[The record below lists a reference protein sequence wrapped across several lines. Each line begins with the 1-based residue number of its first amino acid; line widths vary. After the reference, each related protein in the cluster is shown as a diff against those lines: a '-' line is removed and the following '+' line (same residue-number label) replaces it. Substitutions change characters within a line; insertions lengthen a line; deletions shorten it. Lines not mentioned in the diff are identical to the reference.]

1 MAGINVPELAVKILL
16 NQKDVTTALS
26 DFVTSI
32 SCTDSVNEFDNITLA
47 LDDSSGKWRSEW
59 YPVKTD
65 ELSIE
70 FGYKDDRPIK
80 VQGCLIDTI
89 TLSGAPDMVNIN
101 AKSGQIDKA
110 MQTKV
115 SKAFDNTSLKEIVE
129 YIARKHGLKVVGNI
143 EDLKFV
149 RKTQSRMSD
158 EAFLKKLAEEYGYYL
173 AIKKGQLIF
182 EKKTNVKKET
192 TKLEL
197 TREHC
202 LRYAFKDQTSN
213 VYKACTVSYWD
224 SKSKKTITHTE
235 NAAGLKTGDT
245 LIIKERVENLE
256 QAKKL
261 AKAALTAKNE
271 RQVEATLS
279 VVGNSCYVAG
289 AQLNLTGFGV
299 LSGIYTI
306 TKAVHSISGS
316 GWTVQLTASRNEL
329 KKDDPKEES
338 QQQNSAK
345 TNKTSKRFE
354 SHVQYPKSWTNITDD
369 TGMSF
374 PCINETAY
382 RFEIFRD
389 LVHKQW
395 PGRTRWVSCT
405 TGGQH
410 SSSAHGQGRAI
421 DCGIYGLTASESY
434 TLEELAQSAG
444 FSTYNEYI
452 YSSQYK
458 TGDHMHI
465 YI

>member
-1 MAGINVPELAVKILL
+1 MADVNVPQLAVKITL
-16 NQKDVTTALS
+16 NQKDVTTTLS
-26 DFVTSI
+26 EFVTSI
-32 SCTDSVNEFDNITLA
+32 SCTDSVNEFDNITLT
-47 LDDSSGKWRSEW
+47 LDDSSGKWRSDW

-70 FGYKDDRPIK
+70 FGYREERPIK
-80 VQGCLIDTI
+80 VAGCLIDTI
-89 TLSGAPDMVNIN
+89 DLSGSPDIVVIN

-115 SKAFDNTSLKEIVE
+115 SKAYDGATLREIVE
-129 YIARKHGLKVVGNI
+129 AIAKKHGLKVVGKI
-143 EDLKFV
+143 EDIKFV
-149 RKTQSRMSD
+149 RRTQSKMSD
-158 EAFLKKLAEEYGYYL
+158 EAFLKKLAEDYGYYL

-182 EKKTNVKKET
+182 EKKTNVKKT
-192 TKLEL
+192 SSPLEL
-197 TREHC
+197 TKQHC
-202 LRYAFKDQTSN
+202 LRYSFRDRTSQ

-224 SKSKKTITHTE
+224 SKSKKVITHTE

-245 LIIKERVENLE
+245 LIIKDRVENLE
-256 QAKKL
+256 QAKEL
-261 AKAALTAKNE
+261 ARSALTAKNE
-271 RQVEATLS
+271 RQVEATIS
-279 VVGNSCYVAG
+279 VPGQNCYVAG
-289 AQLNLTGFGV
+289 VQLNLTGFGI
-299 LSGIYTI
+299 LSGVYTV
-306 TKAVHSISGS
+306 TKAVHSISAA

-329 KKDDPKEES
+329 KKDDPKEE
-338 QQQNSAK
+338 NRYKNGAK
-345 TNKTSKRFE
+345 TCRRF
-354 SHVQYPKSWTNITDD
+354 SPSVQYPNSWTSITDD

-382 RFEIFRD
+382 RFEKLRE

-395 PGRTRWVSCT
+395 PGRTLWVSCT

-444 FSTYNEYI
+444 FYTYNEYV
-452 YSSQYK
+452 YSSQYN